1 MALWLDKYGVNIET
15 SFADMSLEPYESGTL
30 NYIGAQYTVFDNF
43 TNDNSYYVEDFNIK
57 IADLHSHIEI
67 GDEHFVPGVI
77 PIHFM
82 ILSIN
87 G

>member
-43 TNDNSYYVEDFNIK
+43 TNDNSYYVGDFNIK
-57 IADLHSHIEI
+57 IADSHPYTGIS
-67 GDEHFVPGVI
+67 DEHFVLEVI
-77 PIHFM
+77 PM
-82 ILSIN
+82 NSMKLSIN
-87 G
+87 

>member
-1 MALWLDKYGVNIET
+1 MIVNIVSCIMLIQEK
-15 SFADMSLEPYESGTL
+15 
-30 NYIGAQYTVFDNF
+30 NF
-43 TNDNSYYVEDFNIK
+43 RNDNSYYVEDFNIK
-57 IADLHSHIEI
+57 IADSHSHIEI
-67 GDEHFVPGVI
+67 GDEHFIPGVI

>member
-57 IADLHSHIEI
+57 IADSHSHIEI
-67 GDEHFVPGVI
+67 GDEQLCSGSNPYSFYDI
-77 PIHFM
+77 ID
-82 ILSIN
+82 
-87 G
+87 

>member
-1 MALWLDKYGVNIET
+1 
-15 SFADMSLEPYESGTL
+15 MSLEPYESGTL
-30 NYIGAQYTVFDNF
+30 NYIGVQYIVFDNF
-43 TNDNSYYVEDFNIK
+43 TDDNSYYVEDFNIK
-57 IADLHSHIEI
+57 IADSHSYIEI

-82 ILSIN
+82 KLSIN